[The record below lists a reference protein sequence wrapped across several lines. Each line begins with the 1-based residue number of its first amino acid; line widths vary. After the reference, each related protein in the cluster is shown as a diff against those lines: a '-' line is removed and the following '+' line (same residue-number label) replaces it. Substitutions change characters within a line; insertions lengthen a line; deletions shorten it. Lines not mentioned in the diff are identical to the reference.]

1 MSLFGRGAWVL
12 YDTTAYFPTARVL
25 RFGLADNDSAPLTSI
40 LTNGIYASRDLEKV
54 GSGTLTIGGTTSFT
68 GATNVRRGTLVANGN
83 LTSSSGVFVDPDAT
97 LAGTGILP
105 STVVSGTVAPG
116 NSIGTL
122 TVNGNFVQNAGS
134 VYRVEANNA
143 GQSDRINVSGSATI
157 NGGTVQVVA
166 QPGTYARRTTY
177 TILNATGGVSGAYSG
192 VTSNFAFL
200 TPGLGYDANN
210 VYLLLTSGSFAAGA
224 QTANQY
230 AVGGALD
237 IANVNAVTGDF
248 STALNALSALSTADG
263 PAALNA
269 ISGQPW
275 ADFGTL
281 NVQGGALFMNTLGQQ
296 MAVARGGAIAGG
308 QRQALA
314 QACEIENCDAARHGH
329 LLAER
334 VHEQGTAL
342 HVQRAEVGPGWPADG
357 IERRRPWAVLRAES
371 ALRRGQVTGDG
382 VDRGSVEPHRQPYWL
397 AVCAP
402 AATTW

>member
-1 MSLFGRGAWVL
+1 M
-12 YDTTAYFPTARVL
+12 
-25 RFGLADNDSAPLTSI
+25 
-40 LTNGIYASRDLEKV
+40 
-54 GSGTLTIGGTTSFT
+54 
-68 GATNVRRGTLVANGN
+68 RRGTLVANGN

-248 STALNALSALSTADG
+248 STVLNALSALSTADG

-269 ISGQPW
+269 ISGQP
-275 ADFGTL
+275 
-281 NVQGGALFMNTLGQQ
+281 
-296 MAVARGGAIAGG
+296 
-308 QRQALA
+308 
-314 QACEIENCDAARHGH
+314 
-329 LLAER
+329 
-334 VHEQGTAL
+334 
-342 HVQRAEVGPGWPADG
+342 
-357 IERRRPWAVLRAES
+357 
-371 ALRRGQVTGDG
+371 
-382 VDRGSVEPHRQPYWL
+382 
-397 AVCAP
+397 
-402 AATTW
+402 